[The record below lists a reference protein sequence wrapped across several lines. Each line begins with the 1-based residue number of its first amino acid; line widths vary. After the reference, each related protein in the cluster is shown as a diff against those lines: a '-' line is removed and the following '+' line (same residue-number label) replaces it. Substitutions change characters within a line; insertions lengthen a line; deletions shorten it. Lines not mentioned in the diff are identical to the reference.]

1 MTNTLPSPPKS
12 KTALPADLQLPPR
25 EPSPS
30 LGANLFQWFNDRPIG
45 QKQVLAI
52 IACELIPILGLGIG
66 STIVLTNS
74 LRTQLLSQA
83 TSELAVT
90 ETNYNIKINQMGF
103 GSRGQAD
110 NVSVINAA
118 KLRSRGETVNAGLQS
133 YIKTILQNE
142 VRARKI
148 EYATLVGRDL
158 KIITN
163 ANNDRTGDTFDPNQ
177 LVSEALKTNQQIKAS
192 AIVAQQEINRESPPL
207 PENYDRELPQ
217 ALIRYVVTPV
227 KDPATQAPI
236 GALVFGDVVNYK
248 PTIVENTI
256 NAFGGG
262 YSGVYLQ
269 AAPQQFR
276 IGSTFDGIQRDLGIP
291 QAGLDL
297 LNQAVQQK
305 GKAVTGRMEING
317 KTYTVAAKALP
328 TRIVETPN
336 GSEPSYTPEAP
347 ALIVRGTP
355 EDSVN
360 QLLQR
365 SLLQEGVVLGVSF
378 LFIVGFSLL
387 FRRTVVKAIRQL
399 EQTAQAFAQGD
410 RTARAKVLS
419 SDEIGQLTVQF
430 NRMADTIA
438 ASEMALS
445 EEASRQ
451 EQQAREAKMLNDA
464 IAKMRSSLSFDSITQ
479 TAVEEIRQLLKVDRV
494 LMYDFTDSGFR
505 GKAIAESV
513 VSGVPQ
519 AVGLEI
525 DDLLGLSKTE
535 QPKEQSFW
543 FMNDVNQADL
553 TDRHRDYLERL
564 QVKAN
569 LVAPI
574 RHNNQLIG
582 LLCAH
587 QCQRP
592 RYWQGSEIN
601 LFVQFANQ
609 IGYALDQ
616 AQLLKNQQQ
625 SRLSAE
631 TLKDQLQQQ
640 IVHLLNDVEGVAQ
653 GDLTVRADV
662 MAGDLGTLG
671 DFFNV
676 IVESLRDLVVKV
688 KSSTLTVND
697 LLSDNEAA
705 MQNLALESRQ
715 QVSEIQHLLSLIQHM
730 TTTIETIAENAN
742 QSTIVAQNATKT
754 AMTHEQS
761 MAVTVEKID
770 QLRGTIEDT
779 AQKVQ
784 QLGMS
789 SQQISRIVALIKE
802 FAVQTDLLAVNAGL
816 EASRAGAQGRG
827 FAIIASEVAGL
838 AARSAEATRE
848 IEQITETIQ
857 LETKAVVEAMN
868 QGSQQVAA
876 GSHDVRN
883 AKLGLASLV
892 KVSQQISQW
901 VESISQTTVSQVET
915 SRSVE
920 ALMQTTAKLTETTAA
935 SSEQVV
941 VALQKTVATAQ
952 DLKDSVEMFKVE

>member
-1 MTNTLPSPPKS
+1 
-12 KTALPADLQLPPR
+12 
-25 EPSPS
+25 
-30 LGANLFQWFNDRPIG
+30 
-45 QKQVLAI
+45 
-52 IACELIPILGLGIG
+52 
-66 STIVLTNS
+66 
-74 LRTQLLSQA
+74 
-83 TSELAVT
+83 
-90 ETNYNIKINQMGF
+90 MGF
-103 GSRGQAD
+103 GSRGQSD

-118 KLRSRGETVNAGLQS
+118 KIKARGEAVNAGLQS

-148 EYATLVGRDL
+148 EFATLVGKDL

-163 ANNDRTGDTFDPNQ
+163 ANNDRTGETFNPNQ
-177 LVSEALKTNQQIKAS
+177 LVSEVLKTNQQIKAS
-192 AIVAQQEINRESPPL
+192 AIVTQQEINRESPTM
-207 PENYDRELPQ
+207 PEGYDRELPQ

-227 KDPATQAPI
+227 KDPATNMPI
-236 GALVFGDVVNYK
+236 GALVFGDIVNNK
-248 PTIVENTI
+248 PAIVENTL

-276 IGSTFDGIQRDLGIP
+276 IGSTFDGIQRDSSIP
-291 QAGLDL
+291 PSGFDL
-297 LNQAVQQK
+297 LSQAVQQK

-328 TRIVETPN
+328 TRIVEAET
-336 GSEPSYTPEAP
+336 GSEPQYTSDAP

-360 QLLQR
+360 HLLQR
-365 SLLQEGVVLGVSF
+365 SLLQEGAVLGVSF

-387 FRRTVVKAIRQL
+387 FRRTVIRAIRQL
-399 EQTAQAFAQGD
+399 EQTAQSFAQGD
-410 RTARAKVLS
+410 RTARAEVLS

-430 NRMADTIA
+430 NRMADKIT

-451 EQQAREAKMLNDA
+451 EQQAREATALNDA
-464 IAKMRSSLSFDSITQ
+464 IAKMRSSLSFESITQ
-479 TAVEEIRQLLKVDRV
+479 TAVEEIRQLLKADRV
-494 LMYDFTDSGFR
+494 LIYSFTAAGFR
-505 GKAIAESV
+505 GKAIAESL
-513 VSGVPQ
+513 VSGIPQ
-519 AVGLEI
+519 GLGLEI

-535 QPKEQSFW
+535 QPEERVFW
-543 FMNDVNQADL
+543 FMHDVNQADL
-553 TDRHRDYLERL
+553 TDRHRSYLDRL

-592 RYWQGSEIN
+592 RYWQNSEIN
-601 LFVQFANQ
+601 IFVQFADQ

-616 AQLLKNQQQ
+616 AQLLQNQQQ

-640 IVHLLNDVEGVAQ
+640 IVQLLSDVEGVAQ
-653 GDLTVRADV
+653 GDLTVRAEV
-662 MAGDLGTLG
+662 MAGDLGTIG

-688 KSSTLTVND
+688 KTSTLTVND

-705 MQNLALESRQ
+705 MQHLALESRQ
-715 QVSEIQHLLSLIQHM
+715 QVADIQHLLGLIQYM
-730 TTTIETIAENAN
+730 TTTIEMIAENAN
-742 QSTIVAQNATKT
+742 QSTIVAQNAAQT

-761 MAVTVEKID
+761 MAVTVETIE
-770 QLRGTIEDT
+770 QLRNTIEDT

-784 QLGMS
+784 QLGVS
-789 SQQISRIVALIKE
+789 SHQISRIVALIKE

-816 EASRAGAQGRG
+816 EASRAGVQGRG

-876 GSHDVRN
+876 GSHSVRN
-883 AKLGLASLV
+883 AKQGMASLV
-892 KVSQQISQW
+892 QVSQQISQW

-935 SSEQVV
+935 SSEQVA
-941 VALQKTVATAQ
+941 VALQKTVTVAQ

>member
-1 MTNTLPSPPKS
+1 MTNTLPPPPKS
-12 KTALPADLQLPPR
+12 TIASPSDLPLPPR

-30 LGANLFQWFNDRPIG
+30 LWERLFQWFSDRPIS
-45 QKQVLAI
+45 QKQILAI
-52 IACELIPILGLGIG
+52 ITCELIPIVGLGIG

-110 NVSVINAA
+110 NVSLINAA
-118 KLRSRGETVNAGLQS
+118 KTQAQGASIGAGVQS
-133 YIKTILQNE
+133 YIKTVLQNE

-148 EYATLVGRDL
+148 EYATLVGKDL

-163 ANNDRTGDTFDPNQ
+163 ANSNRTGDTFDPNQ
-177 LVSEALKTNQQIKAS
+177 LVSEALKINQQIKAS
-192 AIVAQQEINRESPPL
+192 AIVTQQEINRESPPM
-207 PENYDRELPQ
+207 PEGYDRELPQ

-227 KDPATQAPI
+227 RDPATNTPI
-236 GALVFGDVVNYK
+236 GALVFGDIVNQK
-248 PTIVENTI
+248 SAIVDATV

-262 YSGVYLQ
+262 YSGVYAQ
-269 AAPQQFR
+269 VAPQQFR
-276 IGSTFDGIQRDLGIP
+276 IGTTFDGLQRNPSIP
-291 QAGLDL
+291 SAGFDL
-297 LNQAVQQK
+297 LTQAVQHK

-317 KTYTVAAKALP
+317 KIYTVAAKALP

-336 GSEPSYTPEAP
+336 GSEPSYTPDAP

-355 EDSVN
+355 EDSIN

-365 SLLQEGVVLGVSF
+365 SLLQEGAVLGLSF
-378 LFIVGFSLL
+378 LFILGFSLL

-399 EQTAQAFAQGD
+399 EQTAQSFAQGD
-410 RTARAKVLS
+410 RTVRAEVLS

-430 NRMADTIA
+430 NRMADKIA

-451 EQQAREAKMLNDA
+451 EQQAREATALNDA
-464 IAKMRSSLSFDSITQ
+464 IAKMRSSLSFENITQ

-494 LMYDFTDSGFR
+494 LIYSFTAAGFR

-519 AVGLEI
+519 GLGLEI

-535 QPKEQSFW
+535 EPEVRSFW
-543 FMNDVNQADL
+543 FMNDLNQADL
-553 TDRHRDYLERL
+553 TDRHRTYLDRL

-574 RHNNQLIG
+574 RHNDQLIG

-592 RYWQGSEIN
+592 RYWQNSEIN
-601 LFVQFANQ
+601 TFVQFANQ

-616 AQLLKNQQQ
+616 AQLLQNQQQ

-640 IVHLLNDVEGVAQ
+640 IVHLLSDVEGVAQ
-653 GDLTVRADV
+653 GDLTVRAEV
-662 MAGDLGTLG
+662 MAGDLGTIG

-688 KSSTLTVND
+688 KTSTLTVND
-697 LLSDNEAA
+697 LLSDNESA
-705 MQNLALESRQ
+705 MKHLALESRQ
-715 QVSEIQHLLSLIQHM
+715 QVADIQHLLGLIQYM
-730 TTTIETIAENAN
+730 TTTIEMIAENAN
-742 QSTIVAQNATKT
+742 QSTIVAQNAAQT

-761 MAVTVEKID
+761 MAVTVEKIE
-770 QLRGTIEDT
+770 QLRNTIEDT

-784 QLGMS
+784 QLGIS

-816 EASRAGAQGRG
+816 EASRAGVQGRG

-848 IEQITETIQ
+848 IEQITETIR

-876 GSHDVRN
+876 GSHSVRN
-883 AKLGLASLV
+883 AKQGMASLV
-892 KVSQQISQW
+892 QVSQQISQW

-935 SSEQVV
+935 SSEQVA
-941 VALQKTVATAQ
+941 VALQKTVTVAQ